1 MVLSKEV
8 GLSMLGFV
16 LESMD
21 FRRPELLEGPLA
33 RLAALLSTLEDGSLF
48 SDWYPPPRPPEQ
60 PLALPQRLP
69 ANACTASSFAS
80 ALPDAEARG
89 AAAADALESRGGS
102 WLAKKAERSA
112 EWTLDLAA
120 AGLAGTAVSSASISF
135 AAKYT
140 PQTVVLLVQPEGG
153 GAFEEVA
160 SEVLGSGAEWPLP
173 VTLMLPESRRAARV
187 RVRLSGFSRGNT
199 SQQLSLRGVQLRGPH
214 RSAGSIVPVVS
225 VLASL
230 QRCAL
235 EASRCARLRSDALA
249 VLGHLLRS
257 SGSLDHALAFLE
269 ALLSPPDGSTP
280 AAAEADEPL
289 GASASEAAVRL
300 MGCLVDRL
308 ARRTLSDDFARTSGP
323 CCASSFPPSRR
334 AAA

>member
-1 MVLSKEV
+1 MTRPSPEEQGNRKPEASSKGQLEYAGAPGPGRPEYLRESRAAPAAVVLSKEV

-21 FRRPELLEGPLA
+21 FRRPELLEGPRA

-89 AAAADALESRGGS
+89 AAAADALESRGVS

-135 AAKYT
+135 AAKHT

-173 VTLMLPESRRAARV
+173 VTLMLPEPRRARARETLGLQPGQHEPAAVASRSAALGPAPQRGQHRARRVGARV
-187 RVRLSGFSRGNT
+187 ASAMRARGLSVRAAPFGR
-199 SQQLSLRGVQLRGPH
+199 
-214 RSAGSIVPVVS
+214 
-225 VLASL
+225 
-230 QRCAL
+230 
-235 EASRCARLRSDALA
+235 ARRA
-249 VLGHLLRS
+249 R
-257 SGSLDHALAFLE
+257 
-269 ALLSPPDGSTP
+269 PP
-280 AAAEADEPL
+280 AAVVGVP
-289 GASASEAAVRL
+289 RP
-300 MGCLVDRL
+300 R
-308 ARRTLSDDFARTSGP
+308 ARIP
-323 CCASSFPPSRR
+323 
-334 AAA
+334 